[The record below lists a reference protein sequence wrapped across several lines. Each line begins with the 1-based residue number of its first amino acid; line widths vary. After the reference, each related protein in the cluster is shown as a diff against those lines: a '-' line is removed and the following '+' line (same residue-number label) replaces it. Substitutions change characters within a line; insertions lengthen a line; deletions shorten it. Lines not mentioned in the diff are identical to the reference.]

1 VNYDAIVI
9 GGGHNGLIAGCYLAR
24 GGMDVAVVEAD
35 ENVGGMTSSGPLI
48 ASAPNHVINP
58 CAVDLVFIRATGIIE
73 ELQLKRYGLRLIDVD
88 PPLAYLHEDG
98 ASLAFWRDPRRTADE
113 IRRFSAADAAA
124 YLEFARMLD
133 TVVDLVLPV
142 LTGNPYRLTPRA
154 IARILTAAVRR
165 RKILPDVLP
174 VVTAPLTQVLDEW
187 FEHYL
192 VKDAI
197 AAMAAI
203 YFAPAQ
209 DGGALP
215 LIFPAFLQRF
225 GAARPV
231 GGMQALPAALERCF
245 LDLGGTV
252 HTGRAVEQ
260 IILKNGSARGVRLSD
275 GTEITAK
282 HAVIATCH
290 PQLALGEMI
299 PEGILD
305 RRQAARVAH
314 IPANADNGGW
324 MKVDVALSGQL
335 RLDRHQRARVDG
347 LDLREPALVIGGL
360 DDGQRAW
367 DSVRSGE
374 LPSAIGMYTSIP
386 TAVDPSQ
393 APAGQDTLYLW
404 AGPVPS
410 RPNEPWTSLVDR
422 ASKAM
427 VERACHYFNGIEE
440 LEIGRWVETPVDA
453 ARRLRSPGGSLS
465 HGDFTLL
472 RAGPLRPAAGL
483 SGYTTPIP
491 GLYLGSCG
499 SHPGAGVHGTAG
511 KLSAATALRKRS
523 R

>member
-1 VNYDAIVI
+1 MNYDAIVI
-9 GGGHNGLIAGCYLAR
+9 GAGHNGLIAGCYLAR
-24 GGMDVAVVEAD
+24 GGMDVAVVEAA
-35 ENVGGMTSSGPLI
+35 ENIGGMTSSGPLI
-48 ASAPNHVINP
+48 ASAPSHVINP

-73 ELQLKRYGLRLIDVD
+73 DLQLTGYGLRLIDVD
-88 PPLAYLHEDG
+88 PAVAYLHEEG

-124 YLEFARMLD
+124 YLGFARMLD
-133 TVVDLVLPV
+133 TIIDVALPV
-142 LTGNPYRLTPRA
+142 MTGRLRPRA
-154 IARILTAAVRR
+154 IAHILTVAVRG
-165 RKILPDVLP
+165 RKILPDALP
-174 VVTAPLTQVLDEW
+174 VLTASLTQVIDEW

-192 VKDAI
+192 VKDAL
-197 AAMAAI
+197 AAMVTT
-203 YFAPAQ
+203 YFPPAQ
-209 DGGALP
+209 DGSALP

-252 HTGRAVEQ
+252 HTGRAVEK
-260 IILKNGSARGVRLSD
+260 IILKNDRAQGVRLSD
-275 GTEITAK
+275 GTEIAAK
-282 HAVIATCH
+282 RAVIATCH

-305 RRQAARVAH
+305 RRQAARVKH
-314 IPANADNGGW
+314 IPANADNGAW

-335 RLDRHQRARVDG
+335 RLDRHQRARVDD
-347 LDLREPALVIGGL
+347 LDLRGPALIIGGL
-360 DDGQRAW
+360 SDGLQAW
-367 DSVRSGE
+367 DAVRAGE
-374 LPSAIGMYTSIP
+374 FPAAIGMYTAIP

-410 RPNEPWTSLVDR
+410 RPHEPWPSLVDT
-422 ASKAM
+422 ASKAI
-427 VERACHYFNGIEE
+427 VKRASQYFDGLGE
-440 LEIGRWVETPVDA
+440 LEIGRWVETPVQA
-453 ARRLRSPGGSLS
+453 AQRLRSAGGSLS

-472 RAGPLRPAAGL
+472 RIGPLRPAAGL
-483 SGYTTPIP
+483 SGYTTPIA
-491 GLYLGSCG
+491 GLYLGSSG